1 MIFLGVL
8 KMRKLLNEHKKTIN
22 VLLID
27 NFDIDSFN
35 YKAIISKEVF
45 VAEKIIKSS
54 GFKALHF

>member
-1 MIFLGVL
+1 MILGVL

-27 NFDIDSFN
+27 DFDIEGFN

-45 VAEKIIKSS
+45 VAEKTIKSS

>member
-27 NFDIDSFN
+27 NFDIDGFN
-35 YKAIISKEVF
+35 YKAIISKEFF
-45 VAEKIIKSS
+45 VAEKNHKVIW
-54 GFKALHF
+54 F